1 MNKWYRLGKE
11 FSKKYSGKDVY
22 DFLRKNNLC
31 NNFTSSVGKDFTEK
45 HYKKMC
51 EMVGISE
58 EIEDKHTKDMTKNK
72 EKNNRLAFR
81 TKRLLFYYKEEQ
93 DVQSLFY

>member
-58 EIEDKHTKDMTKNK
+58 EIEEDSGRLTRTTLSLQFIRQLTKFY
-72 EKNNRLAFR
+72 LA
-81 TKRLLFYYKEEQ
+81 LQ
-93 DVQSLFY
+93 N

>member
-58 EIEDKHTKDMTKNK
+58 EIEDKGHIWNIQMEK
-72 EKNNRLAFR
+72 ENIIFTGDLIM
-81 TKRLLFYYKEEQ
+81 KRRKIIG
-93 DVQSLFY
+93 

>member
-58 EIEDKHTKDMTKNK
+58 EIEDKHYTNGERKYY
-72 EKNNRLAFR
+72 
-81 TKRLLFYYKEEQ
+81 FYWGFDSEVK
-93 DVQSLFY
+93 

>member
-1 MNKWYRLGKE
+1 MNKWYRLGKK

-58 EIEDKHTKDMTKNK
+58 EIEDKHYTNGERKYY
-72 EKNNRLAFR
+72 
-81 TKRLLFYYKEEQ
+81 FYWGFDNEA
-93 DVQSLFY
+93 